1 MSAPTPPA
9 ASPTWPG
16 YSVPE
21 GPYVAPPVR
30 HTSHARLLT
39 FLVMGSV
46 LIVALSVA
54 VSLWLTPPP
63 ANYVCPPDCGRPPL
77 GQPVTANPRFTSA
90 DGEFSVEYPAPG
102 TAYEATLQP
111 DGVVLDL
118 RAGDGGTLHL
128 FGEPARGR
136 TPREIA
142 DDVIKKTYPDAAA
155 EYDIPNAQVGYQLG
169 YGQIADVYP
178 SDTTGDYSR
187 LRILVMV
194 AVKNDYALIT
204 AAAGPYH
211 EFSPSYGSGHP
222 SGANFMLAMD
232 IGKYVN
238 SFIWRGDPPR

>member
-1 MSAPTPPA
+1 
-9 ASPTWPG
+9 
-16 YSVPE
+16 
-21 GPYVAPPVR
+21 VAPPVR
-30 HTSHARLLT
+30 HTTHARLLA
-39 FLVMGSV
+39 FLVTGST
-46 LIVALSVA
+46 LIVALTVGI
-54 VSLWLTPPP
+54 SLWLTPPP

-90 DGEFSVEYPAPG
+90 DGEFSVEYPPPG

-118 RAGDGGTLHL
+118 LAGDGGTLHL

-142 DDVIKKTYPDAAA
+142 EDVINQTYPDAAA
-155 EYDIPNAQVGYQLG
+155 EYDVPNAQVGYQLG

-178 SDTTGDYSR
+178 ADTTGAYSR
-187 LRILVMV
+187 LRVMV
-194 AVKNDYALIT
+194 MAAVKNDYALIA
-204 AAAGPYH
+204 AAAGPFH

-238 SFIWRGDPPR
+238 SFIWRGDRPR